1 MNIQNIPTIYI
12 NLEKRVDRNIHVINE
27 LQKIGFNNIT
37 RFNAIEKDNGALGCS
52 FSHVKCLEIAIKN
65 DYDYVFICEDDILF
79 LDKELFLTNVNTFL
93 NSKLNWDVVLIAGNN
108 MLPYKPINDYCIQ
121 IFNCLTT
128 TGYIVNKNYYNKLLS
143 NYKEGILHMIK
154 NPNEKTKYAIDKY
167 WLKLQQHDSWYLIIP
182 PSIIQKTDYSDIEG
196 KVTNFTKYMLDYK
209 KVVRI

>member
-27 LQKIGFNNIT
+27 LQKLGFNNIT

-196 KVTNFTKYMLDYK
+196 KVTNFTKYMLDYN